1 VTDLLD
7 VRDDRPRPGPRRR
20 LPKPVG
26 ILVVATFLLAVL
38 GGVGLGGRAL
48 LSSFSSPADY
58 EGTGTG
64 EVVVQIRQGDTAR
77 DIAATL
83 LEKGVVKSIGAFT
96 EAAADDTRS
105 RGLQPGYYQLREQM
119 SAASALALLL
129 DLSSRLRGRVTIPEG
144 TSVAGVVDLVA
155 KSTEVPL
162 ADLQAAVQNPAV
174 LGLPPYAG
182 GKLEGYL
189 FPATYDVEPGTTAVE
204 VLQTMVQ
211 RFLEE
216 AEAVDLVAGA
226 QALGVTPADVVN
238 VASLIERESR
248 IDEELPQVA
257 RVIYNRLDRGI
268 PLGVDAAVLYGLGRR
283 AGGLTQ
289 SDLRKDTPYNTRLN
303 KGLPPTPI
311 ANPGTKALQ
320 AALNPVDGD
329 ILYYVLKSKDGSH
342 LFTASYDEFLEQ
354 KAKSQREGVF

>member
-7 VRDDRPRPGPRRR
+7 LREEAPRPRPAKR

-26 ILVVATFLLAVL
+26 LLVVALFLLAVV
-38 GGVGLGGRAL
+38 GGVAFGGKAL
-48 LSSFSSPADY
+48 LSSLTSPADY

-64 EVVVQIRQGDTAR
+64 EVVVQVRQGDTAR
-77 DIAATL
+77 AIGETL
-83 LEKGVVKSIGAFT
+83 LEKDVVKSVAAFT
-96 EAAADDTRS
+96 EAAADEPASRS
-105 RGLQPGYYQLREQM
+105 LQPGFYQLREQM
-119 SAASALALLL
+119 SAAAALDLLL
-129 DLSSRLRGRVTIPEG
+129 DPASRLRGRVTIPEG
-144 TSVAGVVDLVA
+144 TSVAGALELIA

-204 VLQTMVQ
+204 ALQTMVA
-211 RFLEE
+211 RFVEE
-216 AEAVDLVAGA
+216 ADAVDLVAGA
-226 QALGVTPADVVN
+226 AALGLTPGEVVN

-257 RVIYNRLDRGI
+257 RVIYNRLDQGI
-268 PLGVDAAVLYGLGRR
+268 ALGVDAAVLYGLGRR
-283 AGGLTQ
+283 AGGLTA

-311 ANPGTKALQ
+311 ANPGTAALL
-320 AALNPVDGD
+320 AALNPVEGD

-342 LFTASYDEFLEQ
+342 LFTASYDEFLAQ